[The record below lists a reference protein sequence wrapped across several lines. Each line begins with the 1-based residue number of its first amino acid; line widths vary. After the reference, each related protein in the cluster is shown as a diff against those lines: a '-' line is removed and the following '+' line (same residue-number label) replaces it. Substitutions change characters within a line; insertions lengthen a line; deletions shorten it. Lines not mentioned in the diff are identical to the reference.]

1 MNDARNSFSNEGFL
15 LSEYHTRWGAGEQNL
30 FTAQPWWVPSK
41 PGITVLIGTI
51 AAVWLAPGRSSH
63 VCIASNL
70 LWAFVMSCLALIDE
84 QARLCGSCSY
94 MS

>member
-1 MNDARNSFSNEGFL
+1 MIAETASIRRACYCLNSAL
-15 LSEYHTRWGAGEQNL
+15 AQRGAGEQNL